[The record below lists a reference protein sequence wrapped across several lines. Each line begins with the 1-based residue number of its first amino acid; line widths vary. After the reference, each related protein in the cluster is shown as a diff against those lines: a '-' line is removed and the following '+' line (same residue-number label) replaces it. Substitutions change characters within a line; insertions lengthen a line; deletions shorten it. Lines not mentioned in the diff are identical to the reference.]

1 MSKSKTNMPYDIKEK
16 CRMAIHTATAASA
29 VAGAIPIPMSDTIPI
44 TGAQVAML
52 VSLGKVFDLT
62 ISESVARSILS
73 VTLTQQA
80 GRAIATNVLKCIPG
94 VGTIV
99 GGVISAATAATLTE
113 ALGWMIADDFY
124 RASVG
129 EETENIGD
137 AAEQVKGLFEGTR
150 FPKNKKQASN

>member
-124 RASVG
+124 RASIG
-129 EETENIGD
+129 EKTENIGS
-137 AAEQVKGLFEGTR
+137 AIENLKVLFPIKHAGI
-150 FPKNKKQASN
+150 